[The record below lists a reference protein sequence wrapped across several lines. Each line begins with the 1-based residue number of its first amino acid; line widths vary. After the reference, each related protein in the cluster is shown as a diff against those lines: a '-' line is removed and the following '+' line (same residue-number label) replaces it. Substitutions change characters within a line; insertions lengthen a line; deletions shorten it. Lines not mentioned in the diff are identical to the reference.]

1 MKIIQLK
8 FILEQ
13 LTFDLIGKDSYRGV
27 TLTYAWLANQFGHMA
42 LGFIPTVLIYQ
53 IVKQYSK
60 SNNLNMIIATCV
72 TTFWFSFEIYNVV
85 QPIFLK
91 NNQAYN
97 FKPDLSN
104 VIFDTLTDICFFA
117 IGAFLAGLSIRLNQ
131 SLIIVNAILLLTV
144 IYPSYYWYTTK
155 MYQQEAKFPF
165 QLRLSQ
171 WKTNLD
177 ENSKSTINNFVNNT
191 NKGHHLLVFGNYKSG
206 KTSLSVAIANEQ
218 SIKHKKSLYTS
229 ATKFYNL
236 LYEPNPTE
244 NDLKINNLWGWRNTD
259 YLIIDDINPSIKING
274 VNVEPHTFFNL
285 LNNNQFGKENLNA
298 LQNTNII
305 WVLGANNSDCCDW
318 EQLLISLGIPKEK
331 ISQLMLS

>member
-1 MKIIQLK
+1 
-8 FILEQ
+8 
-13 LTFDLIGKDSYRGV
+13 
-27 TLTYAWLANQFGHMA
+27 MA

-60 SNNLNMIIATCV
+60 SNHLNMIIATCV

-85 QPIFLK
+85 QPLFIK
-91 NNQAYN
+91 NTQANN

-117 IGAFLAGLSIRLNQ
+117 IGAFLAGLTIRLNQ
-131 SLIIVNAILLLTV
+131 SLIVVNVILFLTV

-206 KTSLSVAIANEQ
+206 KTSLSAAIAN
-218 SIKHKKSLYTS
+218 
-229 ATKFYNL
+229 
-236 LYEPNPTE
+236 
-244 NDLKINNLWGWRNTD
+244 
-259 YLIIDDINPSIKING
+259 
-274 VNVEPHTFFNL
+274 
-285 LNNNQFGKENLNA
+285 
-298 LQNTNII
+298 
-305 WVLGANNSDCCDW
+305 
-318 EQLLISLGIPKEK
+318 
-331 ISQLMLS
+331 